1 MHYFGFFIIT
11 IISFCSSAQDLDYSD
26 NYNWAYLPGDTI
38 VWPEFVEKDT
48 LASQVDVFFLYPT
61 FLIDKKDERWN
72 YNIDDST
79 HRSSVIN
86 SIRMQGS
93 AWGSAGT
100 IYTPYYRQAHIK
112 AFRDIENDGEKAL
125 IFAYNDVRA
134 AFKYYLENY
143 NNGHAIIL
151 AGHSQGSVMLSELIK
166 DFFDG
171 KPLQKKLVAA
181 YLPGAGITNEE
192 FNEVKLMTHPESVG
206 GYITWNTF
214 KKNYDQPNYHNW
226 YKGKAVINPV
236 TWDESEFAS
245 RDLHKGFY
253 FTNGKMYRESF
264 ETNTIDGAIWI
275 TVPHFPFRLMALK
288 MKHYHV
294 GDVNLFWEDI
304 RLNSLARIKSY
315 FRL

>member
-206 GYITWNTF
+206 G
-214 KKNYDQPNYHNW
+214 
-226 YKGKAVINPV
+226 
-236 TWDESEFAS
+236 
-245 RDLHKGFY
+245 
-253 FTNGKMYRESF
+253 
-264 ETNTIDGAIWI
+264 
-275 TVPHFPFRLMALK
+275 
-288 MKHYHV
+288 
-294 GDVNLFWEDI
+294 
-304 RLNSLARIKSY
+304 
-315 FRL
+315 